1 MSKFNAVELL
11 HRVQHIRAKV
21 LASRSNS
28 VTEVARQAHDV
39 LLEKID
45 AMIVDLHAEFE
56 TERELVAH
64 KGTPDGDEWYDIY
77 HMCTC
82 FEGRWIEAGPHS
94 VTDPI
99 HVDVSVDGEVCRVTR
114 DYTAMRTDKL
124 GSFGEILDQ
133 IKRDTGVEFIVAVIR
148 G

>member
-1 MSKFNAVELL
+1 
-11 HRVQHIRAKV
+11 
-21 LASRSNS
+21 
-28 VTEVARQAHDV
+28 
-39 LLEKID
+39 
-45 AMIVDLHAEFE
+45 
-56 TERELVAH
+56 
-64 KGTPDGDEWYDIY
+64 
-77 HMCTC
+77 
-82 FEGRWIEAGPHS
+82 

-114 DYTAMRTDKL
+114 DYTAMPTDKL